1 MLKRVLSILLVLGLV
16 VGIFSGCKSKTA
28 TTIKIGLG
36 MPLTG
41 TSGVEG
47 TAIKRSAE
55 LAVKDVNDA
64 GGIDGK
70 MLELV
75 EMDDVS
81 DPKQSANIANS
92 FVADTSII
100 AALGGYNSVCV
111 LSAAPIYNK
120 AHLTQ
125 IGVGCSSPYVT
136 DAGPY
141 TFRVWNSDVYRG
153 SFDLQILLDAGYKK
167 VGIMYQN
174 DDMGRGGL
182 KVAQDM
188 LGKVGLKPLV
198 TEGFILGETRDF
210 NTMITKMKNA
220 GCDSVFCLAD
230 ANELAAF
237 CVQVA
242 QQNWQPFLSATG
254 AYNPNVIPLGGKAVE
269 GLVGD
274 AYFDPDQLPARIT
287 ELFEKVNAAY
297 AKNGEV
303 IVADPESP
311 CAYSAIQMLA
321 AALKSGAKTREDVN
335 KYLTTLQNFDALVG
349 TISFDSNGDTHIPLV
364 RIVVKDGAYHLYTGP
379 DSHTF

>member
-1 MLKRVLSILLVLGLV
+1 MWKRVLSILLVLGLV

-47 TAIKRSAE
+47 TGIARAAE

-64 GGIDGK
+64 GGINGQK
-70 MLELV
+70 LELV

-81 DPKQSANIANS
+81 DPKQAANIANL
-92 FVADTSII
+92 FVSDTGII
-100 AALGGYNSVCV
+100 AALAGYNSVCV

-141 TFRVWNSDVYRG
+141 TFRVWNSDIYRA

-174 DDMGRGGL
+174 DDFGRGAL
-182 KVAQDM
+182 KVSQDM
-188 LGKVGLKPLV
+188 LGKLGLKPLV
-198 TEGFILGETRDF
+198 VEGFLLGETRDF

-230 ANELAAF
+230 EGELCAF
-237 CVQVA
+237 ATQCA
-242 QQNWQPFLSATG
+242 QQNWKPFLSATG
-254 AYNPNVIPLGGKAVE
+254 CYNPNVIKLGGQAVE
-269 GLVGD
+269 GMVGD
-274 AYFDPDQLPARIT
+274 GFWDPAQLPANVVSFFDRIS
-287 ELFEKVNAAY
+287 KAY

-303 IVADPESP
+303 IVEDPVTP
-311 CAYSAIQMLA
+311 CGYSAIQILA

-335 KYLTTLQNFDALVG
+335 KYLTTLQNFKALVG
-349 TISFDSNGDTHIPLV
+349 TISFDSNGDTKIPLV
-364 RIVVKDGAYHLYTGP
+364 RVVIKGGKYVLYTGP
-379 DSHTF
+379 QS

>member
-1 MLKRVLSILLVLGLV
+1 MWKRVLSILLVLGLV

-47 TAIKRSAE
+47 TANKRGAE

-64 GGIDGK
+64 GGINGQ

-81 DPKQSANIANS
+81 DPKQSANIANL
-92 FVADTSII
+92 FVADAGII
-100 AALGGYNSVCV
+100 AAVAGYNSVCV

-125 IGVGCSSPYVT
+125 IGVGCSSPFVT

-141 TFRVWNSDVYRG
+141 TFRVWNSDIYRA

-174 DDMGRGGL
+174 DDFGRGAL
-182 KVAQDM
+182 KVSQDM
-188 LGKVGLKPLV
+188 LGKLGLKPLV
-198 TEGFILGETRDF
+198 VEGFLLGETRDF

-230 ANELAAF
+230 EAELAAF

-242 QQNWQPFLSATG
+242 QQNWHPFLSATG
-254 AYNPNVIPLGGKAVE
+254 TYNPNVIKLGGQAVE

-274 AYFDPDQLPARIT
+274 AFWDPAQLPANVVS
-287 ELFEKVNAAY
+287 FFDKMNKAY

-311 CAYSAIQMLA
+311 CAYSAIQILA

-349 TISFDSNGDTHIPLV
+349 TISYDSNGDTHIPLV
-364 RIVVKDGAYHLYTGP
+364 RVVVKGGQYVLYTGP
-379 DSHTF
+379 GS

>member
-1 MLKRVLSILLVLGLV
+1 MWKRVLSILLVLGLV

-47 TAIKRSAE
+47 TSNKRGAE

-64 GGIDGK
+64 GGINGQ

-75 EMDDVS
+75 EKDDVS
-81 DPKQSANIANS
+81 DPKQSANIANL
-92 FVADTSII
+92 FVADAGII
-100 AALGGYNSVCV
+100 AAVAGYNSVCV

-125 IGVGCSSPYVT
+125 IGVGCSSPFVT

-141 TFRVWNSDVYRG
+141 TFRVWNSDIYRA

-174 DDMGRGGL
+174 DDFGRGAL
-182 KVAQDM
+182 KVSQDM
-188 LGKVGLKPLV
+188 LGKLGLKPLV
-198 TEGFILGETRDF
+198 VEGFLLGETRDF

-230 ANELAAF
+230 EAELAAF

-242 QQNWQPFLSATG
+242 QQNWHPFLSATG
-254 AYNPNVIPLGGKAVE
+254 TYNPNVIKLGGQAVE

-274 AYFDPDQLPARIT
+274 AFWDPAQLPANVVS
-287 ELFEKVNAAY
+287 FFDKMNKAY

-311 CAYSAIQMLA
+311 CAYSAIQILA

-349 TISFDSNGDTHIPLV
+349 TISYDSNGDTHIPLV
-364 RIVVKDGAYHLYTGP
+364 RVVVKGGQYVLYTGP
-379 DSHTF
+379 GS

>member
-1 MLKRVLSILLVLGLV
+1 MWKRVLSILLVLGLV

-47 TAIKRSAE
+47 TANKRGAE

-64 GGIDGK
+64 GGINGQ

-75 EMDDVS
+75 EKDDVS
-81 DPKQSANIANS
+81 DPKQSANIANL
-92 FVADTSII
+92 FVADAGII
-100 AALGGYNSVCV
+100 AAVAGYNSVCV

-125 IGVGCSSPYVT
+125 IGVGCSSPFVT

-141 TFRVWNSDVYRG
+141 TFRVWNSDIYRA

-174 DDMGRGGL
+174 DDFGRGAL
-182 KVAQDM
+182 KVSQDM
-188 LGKVGLKPLV
+188 LGKLGLKPLV
-198 TEGFILGETRDF
+198 VEGFLLGETRDF

-230 ANELAAF
+230 EAELAAF

-242 QQNWQPFLSATG
+242 QQNWHPFLSATG
-254 AYNPNVIPLGGKAVE
+254 TYNPNVIKLGGQAVE

-274 AYFDPDQLPARIT
+274 AFWDPAQLPANVVS
-287 ELFEKVNAAY
+287 FFDKMNKAY

-311 CAYSAIQMLA
+311 CAYSAIQILA

-349 TISFDSNGDTHIPLV
+349 TISYDSNGDTHIPLV
-364 RIVVKDGAYHLYTGP
+364 RVVVKGGQYVLYTGP
-379 DSHTF
+379 QS